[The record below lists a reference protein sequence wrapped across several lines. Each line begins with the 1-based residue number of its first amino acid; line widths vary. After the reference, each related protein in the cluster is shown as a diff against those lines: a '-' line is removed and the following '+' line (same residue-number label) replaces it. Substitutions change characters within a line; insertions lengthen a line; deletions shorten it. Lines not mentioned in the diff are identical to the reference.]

1 MNTENKALAKTHCP
15 RSACVSL
22 LAAMPCLLIAI
33 MVSGCGVGGDV
44 DRLANGQSEAE
55 VVAIMGNPT
64 GRLVKG
70 DQTVL
75 LYYGVKIE
83 LLDGKTVGLNSG
95 FGKRISKA
103 KKSREGKPSAA
114 ETPNSSLR
122 KGKAGGGRNHK
133 SINRY
138 GVLTVMSSAKSKV
151 KQRNIVTVER
161 AKGFMM
167 LPAGMH
173 SGGRD
178 LEKGI
183 AFGMG
188 EFTEAN
194 LMACIDGVDSLSEL
208 DVGGDSIVVGKI
220 GELPYYER
228 REQ

>member
-15 RSACVSL
+15 RSACVLL
-22 LAAMPCLLIAI
+22 LAAMPCLLITI
-33 MVSGCGVGGDV
+33 MVSGCGVGGDA

-70 DQTVL
+70 NQTVL
-75 LYYGVKIE
+75 LYYGVKIK
-83 LLDGKTVGLNSG
+83 LLDGKTVGLNPG
-95 FGKRISKA
+95 FAKRVSKA
-103 KKSREGKPSAA
+103 KKSRKGVPPVASS
-114 ETPNSSLR
+114 PNASSM
-122 KGKAGGGRNHK
+122 KGKAGGGNPK

-138 GVLTVMSSAKSKV
+138 GVLSVMSSAKTKA

-173 SGGRD
+173 SGGRS
-178 LEKGI
+178 LEKGTP
-183 AFGMG
+183 FGSG

-194 LMACIDGVDSLSEL
+194 LMACIDGADSLREL
-208 DVGGDSIVVGKI
+208 DVGGESIVVGEI

-228 REQ
+228 REK